1 MRFLYVTDT
10 HIRGTSPRSR
20 TDDFPLAI
28 RKKLQEVIELAH
40 REEVDAVLHG
50 GDLFDR
56 PDISPAVVREFAALF
71 RRLQVPLYMIAGN
84 HDIYGHNPDTVDRS
98 MLGLLDAFGTVRLL
112 RSGERLLLKKGGVSV
127 QLSGQPF
134 HYDLDKRDPSL
145 DYSVENR
152 TGADAC
158 IHMVHGMAVDRALPA
173 EVPHTLVDHLWFDQ
187 VDVLLTGHYHAGFPV
202 QRRGNRY
209 IVNPGALARI
219 NNHPS
224 EIRRRPQVA
233 LIDVDGEIRVRI
245 LPLRCAASGE
255 AVLDRS
261 YIEKAAF
268 REEKMADFVRQLRE
282 RGNFRHMAVAD
293 ILEEIA
299 RLTGVEDDVRLEALA
314 RIGRIQE
321 RFGYGEGVED

>member
-1 MRFLYVTDT
+1 MRFLYLTDT

-20 TDDFPLAI
+20 TDDFPRAI
-28 RKKLQEVIELAH
+28 REKLQEVVELAH
-40 REEVDAVLHG
+40 REAVDAVLHG

-56 PDISPAVVREFAALF
+56 PDISPAVVREFAAIF

-84 HDIYGHNPDTVDRS
+84 HDIYGHNPETVDRS

-112 RSGERLLLKKGGVSV
+112 RSGEKLLLKKDGVSV
-127 QLSGQPF
+127 QLSGQSF
-134 HYDLDKRDPSL
+134 HYDLDKRDPAL

-152 TGADAC
+152 TGADVC
-158 IHMVHGMAVDRALPA
+158 LHMVHGMAVDRALPP
-173 EVPHTLVDHLWFDQ
+173 EVPHTLVDHLWFDE

-233 LIDVDGEIRVRI
+233 IIEVDGDIRVRI
-245 LPLRCAASGE
+245 LALHCAASGE
-255 AVLDRS
+255 SVLDRS
-261 YIEKAAF
+261 YIEKAIF
-268 REEKMADFVRQLRE
+268 REEKMAGFVQQIRAA
-282 RGNFRHMAVAD
+282 GNFRHMAVTD
-293 ILEEIA
+293 IIEEIA
-299 RLTGVEDDVRLEALA
+299 QMTKVEDEVRLEALA
-314 RIGRIQE
+314 RIGQVQE
-321 RFGYGEGVED
+321 RFGNGEGVAD